1 MSGAATI
8 DRRAW
13 LAGAGALLAAGP
25 GRAAE
30 PARPGGFLPALTLA
44 FALPDAV
51 TNGVAVTPEGRI
63 FAALA
68 RIDGSAGPRVVEIRD
83 SRPVP
88 FPDETWNAFTDGADA
103 ARTLVWVNSLRI
115 GPDGDLWLVDTGSP
129 GFGQPMRP
137 GGCKLVQV
145 DIAGARV
152 RRTIPLDGVVTGK
165 SFIDD
170 VRFNGGRAYLTDAGA
185 PALVVLDPVTG
196 RGRRVLE
203 GHPSVTASRPIS
215 AEGRIVRGPDG
226 APVYVHADQLEVSP
240 DGAAL
245 FYQSC
250 TGPLWRVPT
259 RLLDDPGTMPAT
271 LAAAVEIVADTPPTG
286 GTAIA
291 ADGSLFVSDT
301 DTQRIVRIT
310 PDGTASILV
319 QDPRLLWVDAM
330 WIDSH
335 NRLWLPAA
343 QLNRLAVFQ
352 GGRSRVR
359 FPVEV
364 YTLQLEV
371 GPAPNDH
378 R

>member
-1 MSGAATI
+1 MSGEAMI

-13 LAGAGALLAAGP
+13 LTGASALLAAGP
-25 GRAAE
+25 GRAGE
-30 PARPGGFLPALTLA
+30 PVRPGASPPALTLA

-51 TNGVAVTPEGRI
+51 TNGVAVTPKGRI

-83 SRPVP
+83 GRPVP
-88 FPDETWNAFTDGADA
+88 FPDEAWNAFVDGADPT
-103 ARTLVWVNSLRI
+103 RTLIWVNSLRI

-129 GFGQPMRP
+129 GFGRPMRP
-137 GGCKLVQV
+137 GGCKLVQIDV
-145 DIAGARV
+145 AGARV
-152 RRTIPLDGVVTGK
+152 RRTIPLNGVVTRK

-170 VRFNGGRAYLTDAGA
+170 VRFNDGLAYLTDAGA
-185 PALVVLDPVTG
+185 PALVVLDLATG
-196 RGRRVLE
+196 GGRRVLE

-226 APVYVHADQLEVSP
+226 TPVHVHADQLEVSP
-240 DGAAL
+240 DGATL

-259 RLLDDPGTMPAT
+259 RLLDDPRTAPAT
-271 LAAAVEIVADTPPTG
+271 LAASVEIVADTPPTG
-286 GTAIA
+286 GTAIG
-291 ADGSLFVSDT
+291 ADGTLFVSDT
-301 DTQRIVRIT
+301 DTQRIVLIA
-310 PDGTASILV
+310 PDGSTSTLI

-330 WIDSH
+330 WIDSRR
-335 NRLWLPAA
+335 RLWLPAA
-343 QLNRLAVFQ
+343 QLNRLALFQ

>member
-1 MSGAATI
+1 MTGGASM

-13 LAGAGALLAAGP
+13 LAGAGALLAAQTGY
-25 GRAAE
+25 AAE
-30 PARPGGFLPALTLA
+30 SSLTLA

-51 TNGVAVTPEGRI
+51 TNGVAVTAEGRI

-83 SRPVP
+83 GRPVP
-88 FPDETWNAFTDGADA
+88 FPDEAWNAWTEGADPN
-103 ARTLVWVNSLRI
+103 RTLVWVNSLRI

-145 DIAGARV
+145 DVAGARV
-152 RRTIPLDGVVTGK
+152 RRTIQLDAMVTPK

-170 VRFNGGRAYLTDAGA
+170 VRFNGSVAYLTDAGA
-185 PALVVLDPVTG
+185 PALVVLDLATG
-196 RGRRVLE
+196 QGRRVLE
-203 GHPSVTASRPIS
+203 GHASVTASRPIS
-215 AEGRIVRGPDG
+215 AEGRIVHGPDG
-226 APVYVHADQLEVSP
+226 KPVLVHADQLEVSP
-240 DGAAL
+240 DSAWL
-245 FYQSC
+245 YYQSC

-259 RLLDDPGTMPAT
+259 RLLDDPKTAPAT
-271 LAAAVEIVADTPPTG
+271 LATSVEIVADTPPTG

-291 ADGSLFVSDT
+291 ADGTLFVSDT
-301 DTQRIVRIT
+301 DAQRILRIA
-310 PDGTASILV
+310 PDGTTSTLI

-330 WIDSH
+330 WIDARG
-335 NRLWLPAA
+335 RLWMPAA
-343 QLNRLAVFQ
+343 QLNRLALFQ

-364 YTLQLEV
+364 YTLQL
-371 GPAPNDH
+371 GLKPAPNDH

>member
-1 MSGAATI
+1 M

-13 LAGAGALLAAGP
+13 LAGAATLVMAGP
-25 GRAAE
+25 ARATA
-30 PARPGGFLPALTLA
+30 PAHPAAPELTLA

-83 SRPVP
+83 GRPVP
-88 FPDETWNAFTDGADA
+88 FPDEGWNTWAEGADPT
-103 ARTLVWVNSLRI
+103 RTLVWVNSLRI

-129 GFGQPMRP
+129 GFGRSMRP

-145 DIAGARV
+145 DVVGARV
-152 RRTIPLDGVVTGK
+152 RRAIPLDGLVTPT

-170 VRFNGGRAYLTDAGA
+170 VRFNGSLAYLTDAGA
-185 PALVVLDPVTG
+185 PALVVLDLATG

-203 GHPSVTASRPIS
+203 GHASVTAARPIS

-226 APVYVHADQLEVSP
+226 VPVLVHADQLEVSP
-240 DGAAL
+240 DGAVL
-245 FYQSC
+245 YYQSC

-259 RLLDDPGTMPAT
+259 RLLDDPGTAPAS
-271 LAAAVEIVADTPPTG
+271 LAASVAIVADTPPTG

-291 ADGSLFVSDT
+291 ADGTLFVSDT
-301 DTQRIVRIT
+301 DAQRILRIA
-310 PDGTASILV
+310 PDGTASTLI

-330 WIDSH
+330 WIDAGGK
-335 NRLWLPAA
+335 LWMPAA
-343 QLNRLAVFQ
+343 QLNRLALFQ
-352 GGRSRVR
+352 EGRSRVR

-364 YTLQLEV
+364 YTLQLGV
-371 GPAPNDH
+371 KPAPNDH

>member
-1 MSGAATI
+1 MSGEATI
-8 DRRAW
+8 DRRVW
-13 LAGAGALLAAGP
+13 LAGASALLAAGP

-30 PARPGGFLPALTLA
+30 PARPGESLPALMLA
-44 FALPDAV
+44 FALLDAV
-51 TNGVAVTPEGRI
+51 TNGVAVTPEGQI
-63 FAALA
+63 FAVLA

-83 SRPVP
+83 GRPVP
-88 FPDETWNAFTDGADA
+88 FPDEAWNAFTDGADP

-129 GFGQPMRP
+129 GFGQPIRP

-152 RRTIPLDGVVTGK
+152 RRTIPLDSVVTDK

-170 VRFNGGRAYLTDAGA
+170 VRFNRGRAYLTDAGA
-185 PALVVLDPVTG
+185 PALVVLDPATG

-240 DGAAL
+240 DGAFL

-250 TGPLWRVPT
+250 TGPLWRVPA
-259 RLLDDPGTMPAT
+259 RLLDDPGTAPAT
-271 LAAAVEIVADTPPTG
+271 LAAAVAIVADTPPTG

-301 DTQRIVRIT
+301 DTQRIVRIA
-310 PDGTASILV
+310 PDGTASTLIH
-319 QDPRLLWVDAM
+319 DPRLLWVDAM

-352 GGRSRVR
+352 GGLSRVR

-364 YTLQLEV
+364 YTLQLDV

>member
-1 MSGAATI
+1 MSGEAMI

-13 LAGAGALLAAGP
+13 LTGASALLAAGP
-25 GRAAE
+25 GRAGE
-30 PARPGGFLPALTLA
+30 PVRPGASPPALTLA

-51 TNGVAVTPEGRI
+51 TNGVAVTPKGRI

-83 SRPVP
+83 GRPVP
-88 FPDETWNAFTDGADA
+88 FPDEAWNAFVDGADPT
-103 ARTLVWVNSLRI
+103 RTLIWVNSLRI

-129 GFGQPMRP
+129 GFGRPMRP
-137 GGCKLVQV
+137 GGCKLVQIDV
-145 DIAGARV
+145 AGARV
-152 RRTIPLDGVVTGK
+152 RRTIPLNGVVTRK

-170 VRFNGGRAYLTDAGA
+170 VRFNDGLAYLTDAGA
-185 PALVVLDPVTG
+185 PALVVLDLATG
-196 RGRRVLE
+196 GGRRVLE

-226 APVYVHADQLEVSP
+226 APVHVHADQLEVSP
-240 DGAAL
+240 DSATL

-259 RLLDDPGTMPAT
+259 RLLDDPRTAPAT
-271 LAAAVEIVADTPPTG
+271 LAASVEIVADTPPTG
-286 GTAIA
+286 GTAIG
-291 ADGSLFVSDT
+291 ADGTLFVSDT
-301 DTQRIVRIT
+301 DTQRIVLIA
-310 PDGTASILV
+310 PDGSTSTLI

-330 WIDSH
+330 WIDSRR
-335 NRLWLPAA
+335 RLWLPAA
-343 QLNRLAVFQ
+343 QLNRLALFQ